1 MIVSPQQ
8 ISKKDSG
15 GRESGSDTDFA
26 AAGESDD
33 DTESVGKVSMRELEA
48 QRGRSAQGTRAR
60 SKAKTL
66 RTPQKKAAPATRQ
79 TVSAKKVTP
88 KRKASSLVKPRPTP
102 RKKTPQKPVT
112 SAKEQPSRSLPKTPS
127 GSVQSPVTPSNAA
140 GRTKEAPENSDR
152 RLRASPKTT
161 IIPDKKEGAKGTKP
175 EKISSEMPAETQ
187 AGTSKNQFDS
197 VTVGGIKEN
206 AGKAGEAQ
214 GVIAGPSNN
223 STISSVSL
231 NAHESQAAVSQHKAN
246 ETFLQTSTDSLQGEH
261 LSHKTE
267 LSCDHKAP
275 IRPVEE
281 ILTHTQVSL
290 P

>member
-1 MIVSPQQ
+1 
-8 ISKKDSG
+8 
-15 GRESGSDTDFA
+15 
-26 AAGESDD
+26 
-33 DTESVGKVSMRELEA
+33 
-48 QRGRSAQGTRAR
+48 
-60 SKAKTL
+60 
-66 RTPQKKAAPATRQ
+66 
-79 TVSAKKVTP
+79 VSAKKVTP
-88 KRKASSLVKPRPTP
+88 KRKASSLAKPRPTP

-112 SAKEQPSRSLPKTPS
+112 SAKERPSRSLPKTPS

-231 NAHESQAAVSQHKAN
+231 NAHESQAAASQHKAN

-267 LSCDHKAP
+267 LSSDHKAP
-275 IRPVEE
+275 ITPVLHMSDSLAHPKQMSQPAALSSHEAPSSDQKDPSVTLLPPHTTITPVEE